1 MVASR
6 RLSQLKV
13 MLGKQWLVRKRSMG
27 QNLQLFLLPATG
39 FLLTFFFYLSF
50 APYAHPSRRSTGY
63 LELIFVPA
71 ALIMLTN
78 LAAVNL
84 VAEKAARL
92 VETMKIMSL
101 KEEVYYGAYAVE
113 NVVTGCC
120 LSFAL
125 AVLAAATA
133 LFNGGAFFSIFAFL
147 WCFCVACASL
157 SCLVASVFDAA
168 QTAGQFA
175 LALQAASVALFFVF
189 VGPDV
194 KTYNVSSTAQRLWC
208 LLPHAA
214 LEFGVNSFRGS
225 PTEDPRARPYRRQG
239 GTYSRFAPGCD
250 RHTHVAFSI
259 GCPELESDF
268 GIANFDDDSKLATD
282 FPELAAAGWDALT
295 YKKFYKQTQYDG
307 IPLTQVC
314 AMLLVDA
321 VLFAVLAWYLGQ
333 VVPGAFGV
341 AKPWYFPCAAL
352 NPLKRKEHGGD
363 NARGIEF
370 AEATSPVPDVE
381 EGCGDLVAEPSRRT
395 DAPTG
400 AGKG

>member
-120 LSFAL
+120 L
-125 AVLAAATA
+125 
-133 LFNGGAFFSIFAFL
+133 
-147 WCFCVACASL
+147 
-157 SCLVASVFDAA
+157 
-168 QTAGQFA
+168 
-175 LALQAASVALFFVF
+175 
-189 VGPDV
+189 
-194 KTYNVSSTAQRLWC
+194 
-208 LLPHAA
+208 
-214 LEFGVNSFRGS
+214 
-225 PTEDPRARPYRRQG
+225 
-239 GTYSRFAPGCD
+239 
-250 RHTHVAFSI
+250 
-259 GCPELESDF
+259 
-268 GIANFDDDSKLATD
+268 
-282 FPELAAAGWDALT
+282 
-295 YKKFYKQTQYDG
+295 
-307 IPLTQVC
+307 
-314 AMLLVDA
+314 
-321 VLFAVLAWYLGQ
+321 
-333 VVPGAFGV
+333 
-341 AKPWYFPCAAL
+341 
-352 NPLKRKEHGGD
+352 
-363 NARGIEF
+363 
-370 AEATSPVPDVE
+370 
-381 EGCGDLVAEPSRRT
+381 RRT
-395 DAPTG
+395 TWTRPTSWG
-400 AGKG
+400 TASGS